1 MLGKVRRWIEGVFL
15 APPSPTS
22 DQARGAAAEAR
33 HDRAEMI
40 DDLRTDVRR
49 LQQEIKDV
57 SDALDGAS
65 DADRATHERRL
76 AALHG
81 DLERK
86 QQELGRFQA
95 HV

>member
-1 MLGKVRRWIEGVFL
+1 MLGKVRRWIAGVFF
-15 APPSPTS
+15 APPSPTP
-22 DQARGAAAEAR
+22 DQARGAAATAR
-33 HDRAEMI
+33 HDRAGMI

-49 LQQEIKDV
+49 LQQDIKDA
-57 SDALDGAS
+57 SDARDGS
-65 DADRATHERRL
+65 TDADRATHERRL
-76 AALHG
+76 AALHS